1 MILLLTVIYN
11 PLYIVNLF
19 SAWSMIINWWKW
31 LLSIRYAIIDIFD
44 KINVQV
50 CLWELKKCWTKARQ
64 KQLVLGLTNRC
75 LIYKTRYTTVCS
87 EMNKPQTLLL
97 GGKFNRWKWN
107 GGDSKSMPFWNK
119 MVSKWGGMTKGKRNL
134 PEGTSSILLHSHIA
148 YVPDKYHLLRLL
160 LSSGNSVWFWWYSNS
175 RCWQGP
181 S

>member
-64 KQLVLGLTNRC
+64 KQLVLGLTDRC
-75 LIYKTRYTTVCS
+75 FMYKTKCTTVCS
-87 EMNKPQTLLL
+87 EMNEPRTLLL
-97 GGKFNRWKWN
+97 GGKFNRWNEMEVIAKACHFGIKWWVN
-107 GGDSKSMPFWNK
+107 EE
-119 MVSKWGGMTKGKRNL
+119 KWRKAKGTFQKVFHQFSPCSNL
-134 PEGTSSILLHSHIA
+134 
-148 YVPDKYHLLRLL
+148 
-160 LSSGNSVWFWWYSNS
+160 
-175 RCWQGP
+175 
-181 S
+181 